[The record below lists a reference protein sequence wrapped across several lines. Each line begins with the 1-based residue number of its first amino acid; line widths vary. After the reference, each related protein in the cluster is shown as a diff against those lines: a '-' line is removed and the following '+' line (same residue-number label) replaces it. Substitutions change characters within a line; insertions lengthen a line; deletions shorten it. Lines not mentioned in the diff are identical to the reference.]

1 MKGVL
6 DDEDR
11 QSSDATKLYYNFDFA
26 SISITDPREH
36 SDKGISQLFKCFAL
50 ADGRVTATPP
60 PRFHPGGSWQ
70 RRLLP
75 PAAAAPPKGA
85 EIVQEKGRPLAYR
98 AFHQRPPLR
107 VHFPAHAMLPPVR
120 CQDHHRARRS
130 FRRPIVI
137 ARQAAAAAQA
147 DFVKTSD
154 GSP

>member
-75 PAAAAPPKGA
+75 PAAAAPPKA
-85 EIVQEKGRPLAYR
+85 QRSCRKKGGHSHTERSTKDLHSASISQPT
-98 AFHQRPPLR
+98 
-107 VHFPAHAMLPPVR
+107 R
-120 CQDHHRARRS
+120 CYPR
-130 FRRPIVI
+130 
-137 ARQAAAAAQA
+137 
-147 DFVKTSD
+147 
-154 GSP
+154 

>member
-11 QSSDATKLYYNFDFA
+11 QSSDATKLYYNFGFA

-75 PAAAAPPKGA
+75 PAAATPKGA
-85 EIVQEKGRPLAYR
+85 EIVQDKGRPLTYR
-98 AFHQRPPLR
+98 AFHQRPLPR
-107 VHFPAHAMLPPVR
+107 VRFPAHAMLPPVR

-130 FRRPIVI
+130 FRRPIVL
-137 ARQAAAAAQA
+137 AWQAAAADQA

>member
-11 QSSDATKLYYNFDFA
+11 QSSDATKLYYNFGFA

-60 PRFHPGGSWQ
+60 LGSTLADLGSAGSSHL
-70 RRLLP
+70 RRR
-75 PAAAAPPKGA
+75 PPKGA
-85 EIVQEKGRPLAYR
+85 EIVQDKGRPLAYR

>member
-11 QSSDATKLYYNFDFA
+11 QSSDATKLYYNFGFA

-75 PAAAAPPKGA
+75 PAAAAPQRRRDRAGKRAATRIQSVPPKTSTP
-85 EIVQEKGRPLAYR
+85 RPFPSPRDATPGKVSR
-98 AFHQRPPLR
+98 SSSSPPL
-107 VHFPAHAMLPPVR
+107 FPSPH
-120 CQDHHRARRS
+120 CHRQASRRS
-130 FRRPIVI
+130 RPGGLCE
-137 ARQAAAAAQA
+137 
-147 DFVKTSD
+147 DL
-154 GSP
+154 

>member
-11 QSSDATKLYYNFDFA
+11 QSSDATKLYYNFGFA

-60 PRFHPGGSWQ
+60 PRFPPGGSWQ

-75 PAAAAPPKGA
+75 PAAAPPKGA
-85 EIVQEKGRPLAYR
+85 EIVQDKGRPLAYR

>member
-11 QSSDATKLYYNFDFA
+11 QSSDATKLYYNFGFA

-60 PRFHPGGSWQ
+60 LGSTLADLGSAGSSHL
-70 RRLLP
+70 RRR
-75 PAAAAPPKGA
+75 PPKGA
-85 EIVQEKGRPLAYR
+85 EIVQDKGRPLAYR

-107 VHFPAHAMLPPVR
+107 VHFPAHAMLPPGKVSR
-120 CQDHHRARRS
+120 SSSSPPLFPSPHCHRQASRRS
-130 FRRPIVI
+130 RPGGLCE
-137 ARQAAAAAQA
+137 
-147 DFVKTSD
+147 DL
-154 GSP
+154 